1 MDEENTV
8 SNTELSAALIAV
20 GLTPPRMRV
29 ELTQAIVQGEF
40 RREVLAAIPAEL
52 LRRGH
57 QYLSESKRLGFSIIP
72 YTSLEYPAQLRVIDL
87 PPLVLF
93 AKNKSGHFTFP
104 KKILGVVGARAA
116 SVETCY
122 VTSRIAHR
130 LADCGFS
137 IASGLALGVDAA
149 AHRGAL
155 EASGPCPTFAV
166 VAHGL
171 DLLYPPSHRA
181 LSEIIVAQGGAILS
195 EYPPGI
201 VAHKHHFLERN
212 RIIAGLSQGVVVIA
226 AGERSGSLVTARCA
240 ADYGRDVFVLQGDEQ
255 DPRER
260 GAQRLL
266 EDGAIP
272 ISGADEV
279 LAEYGL
285 TIPSQEGREATGR
298 PGWMTVSMAECRAR
312 LGLSEAEILRMELAG
327 RGVRLPGNRV
337 SIQVD

>member
-1 MDEENTV
+1 MDGEDTV
-8 SNTELSAALIAV
+8 ASNDLSAALIAV
-20 GLTPPRMRV
+20 SLAPARMRV
-29 ELTQAIVQGEF
+29 ELTQAIVQAEF
-40 RREVLAAIPAEL
+40 RNDAVSAVPEEL

-57 QYLSESKRLGFSIIP
+57 HYLSESKRMGLSLIT
-72 YTSLEYPAQLRVIDL
+72 YTSVHYPSQLRAIDL

-93 AKNKSGHFTFP
+93 VKSKHGKFTFP
-104 KKILGVVGARAA
+104 KRIVGVVGARAA
-116 SVETCY
+116 SIDTCHL
-122 VTSRIAHR
+122 TSRIAHR
-130 LADCGFS
+130 LAECGFS
-137 IASGLALGVDAA
+137 VASGLALGVDAA

-155 EASGPCPTFAV
+155 EASGPCPTCAV

-171 DLLYPPSHRA
+171 DLVYPPSHRA
-181 LSEIIVAQGGAILS
+181 LSELIVAQGGAILS

-201 VAHKHHFLERN
+201 AAHKHHFLERN

-240 ADYGRDVFVLQGDEQ
+240 ADYGRDVFVLQGDEH
-255 DPRER
+255 DPGER

-272 ISGADEV
+272 ITGAEEV

-285 TIPSQEGREATGR
+285 AIPAQEGSKATGR

-312 LGLSEAEILRMELAG
+312 FGLSEAEILRMELAG
-327 RGVRLPGNRV
+327 RVVMLPGNRV